1 MTICLTKIRK
11 GRAFLMDSIK
21 NTKLLLPVKKKNGKP
36 IIDEQHTFSDEGYI
50 PDWQWMENYIKEL
63 PYSDRI

>member
-1 MTICLTKIRK
+1 
-11 GRAFLMDSIK
+11 MDSIK
-21 NTKLLLPVKKKNGKP
+21 NTKLLLPVKKKDGKP

-50 PDWQWMENYIKEL
+50 PDWQWMENYIKGL